1 METHVDPSFER
12 IAGHKRDRIVTA
24 ALEEFA
30 TSGFAAASTNRI
42 VENAGISKGSLFK
55 YFGSKEELY
64 LYIANEVLL
73 RVMPIIH
80 REIADMPTDVA
91 ERVRRLAVAV
101 VNIYIDNP
109 IYYRFFMG
117 ILDAGA
123 SAVQYELIRRS
134 AGLLSAMDLFS
145 GVDTSRFRFDEETTF
160 LLIKWLFVGIKQ
172 ELFEIDAVIQ
182 DPHELKTRFATRLER
197 VIEALQKGI
206 YTS

>member
-12 IAGHKRDRIVTA
+12 IAGDKRDRIVTA

-30 TSGFAAASTNRI
+30 TSGFDAASTNRI

-73 RVMPIIH
+73 KVMPIIH
-80 REIADMPTDVA
+80 RELADMPTDVA

-160 LLIKWLFVGIKQ
+160 LLIKWLFTGIKQ

-182 DPHELKTRFATRLER
+182 DPHELKAGFATRLER